1 MQTCNASYITET
13 DHDKALHDAR
23 QSHTHSDLTHSLI
36 HSTWSATYVPM
47 GAPAATPSRAA
58 PPRSL
63 PLRVAQTAQPTST

>member
-47 GAPAATPSRAA
+47 GGPAAT
-58 PPRSL
+58 
-63 PLRVAQTAQPTST
+63 